1 MPDHDDSW
9 FGDLNRDGREDW
21 RDDMLGMWLVGE
33 TLRLQRERRQL
44 QEKLERERRE
54 REQERLWRDLR
65 ANRRRAADEDDDDD
79 DFVPIYRS
87 RRTAPTP
94 AVTRPASPPA
104 TAPPAPE
111 PARATLEPPAA
122 PPSAFRWLPW
132 LVIGGLVLLMLFLIL
147 AGGR

>member
-33 TLRLQRERRQL
+33 TLRLQRERREL

-104 TAPPAPE
+104 TAPP
-111 PARATLEPPAA
+111 
-122 PPSAFRWLPW
+122 SAFRWLPW